1 MDPIHRIHMDPYG
14 SMMPWS
20 QCNICSAWEPT
31 GMAISPK
38 TDLPR
43 PLRRFERHPTA
54 DFWWGKKRIIEVEKV
69 FLAFAKNGFTLAYIL
84 VSGIDG
90 AGEQPVGRK
99 CMAHY
104 AHSFSPIAFV
114 RSVEKHMRNKGL
126 TMANACLPV
135 PGSAEDISNLQSRDS
150 CSQVVL
156 PLLQLAMERDKCCP
170 VRYWTAEFPICSMS
184 YQ

>member
-1 MDPIHRIHMDPYG
+1 
-14 SMMPWS
+14 
-20 QCNICSAWEPT
+20 
-31 GMAISPK
+31 MAISPK
-38 TDLPR
+38 TDLPW
-43 PLRRFERHPTA
+43 LGRFDA
-54 DFWWGKKRIIEVEKV
+54 SKDIQLQIFGGEKTNHRSLKSIPGIRQKW
-69 FLAFAKNGFTLAYIL
+69 FHLPYIL

-150 CSQVVL
+150 FLAKSCCRCFNLPWRQMLPCEVL
-156 PLLQLAMERDKCCP
+156 DC
-170 VRYWTAEFPICSMS
+170 
-184 YQ
+184 